1 MFIYPNYCILYRT
14 YTENHRFRLIHAS
27 IPPEMFSHALPMGFR
42 DGPQLGPSGTS
53 TCSRICSSMG
63 SSENSLSWSHDLPH
77 VWSSFIPLASPRTTH
92 HHPEHEI
99 LLGWSTQA
107 WIHYIYVYI
116 WLYMII
122 HDITSAI
129 KCDLFMATY
138 SYYHW
143 GVHWWSFR
151 KPMVSHGGRGYHKWW
166 NLP

>member
-1 MFIYPNYCILYRT
+1 
-14 YTENHRFRLIHAS
+14 
-27 IPPEMFSHALPMGFR
+27 
-42 DGPQLGPSGTS
+42 
-53 TCSRICSSMG
+53 
-63 SSENSLSWSHDLPH
+63 
-77 VWSSFIPLASPRTTH
+77 
-92 HHPEHEI
+92 
-99 LLGWSTQA
+99 
-107 WIHYIYVYI
+107 
-116 WLYMII
+116 MII